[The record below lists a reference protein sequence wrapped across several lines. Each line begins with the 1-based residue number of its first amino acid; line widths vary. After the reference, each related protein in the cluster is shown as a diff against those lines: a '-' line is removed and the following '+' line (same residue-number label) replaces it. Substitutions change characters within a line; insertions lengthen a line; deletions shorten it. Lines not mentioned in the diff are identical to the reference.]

1 MSPASE
7 PTSRPCNEPPG
18 EWSAAEA
25 ALIEKARAMAPVLRE
40 RAGAAERLRRIPD
53 ETDADF
59 RAAGFYRALQPERY
73 GGLEGRYGLHTMLG
87 IEAARGCASSGW
99 ALSITACHSW
109 IFGMFPREAQDEFWG
124 EDAGRTVA
132 SSFLPVGPSV
142 VPESGGIRLSGRW
155 RFSSNVDHCQGA
167 MLLAM
172 VPGPNGPRQNFVLLN
187 RDQYEIEDT
196 WNVVGLAATGSND
209 IVVKDAFVPG
219 HRMLDV
225 MSTREGQTPGARANP
240 HYLYG
245 LPLFAPF
252 AHSLVGPAVGAAL
265 GALDQ
270 IVEDLAGKTSV
281 ANVKLAEQP
290 TIQTRVAEATAEIE
304 AARALLQADR
314 ARIND
319 MGRLRLLPDYE
330 TRVRYRLNVGYAAKL
345 SVQAIERLFPI
356 VGGRGLEL
364 RDPFQR
370 AWRDAHAVA
379 QHIAL
384 VWDLQALNYGAV
396 RLGSKAADPR
406 I

>member
-1 MSPASE
+1 MSDLH
-7 PTSRPCNEPPG
+7 TSNEPPG

-25 ALIEKARAMAPVLRE
+25 ALIAKARALAPLLRE
-40 RAGAAERLRRIPD
+40 RAAQAERLRRLPD
-53 ETDADF
+53 ETHAEF
-59 RAAGFYRALQPERY
+59 RAAGFYRVLQPARY

-87 IEAARGCASSGW
+87 AEAARGCASSGW

-109 IFGMFPREAQDEFWG
+109 IFGMFPREAQDEFW
-124 EDAGRTVA
+124 EPDPERTVA
-132 SSFLPVGPSV
+132 SSFLAVQPSA
-142 VPESGGIRLSGRW
+142 VPADGGIRLRGRW
-155 RFSSNVDHCQGA
+155 RFSSNVDHCHGA
-167 MLLAM
+167 ILIAM
-172 VPGPNGPRQNFVLLN
+172 VPGASGPRQHFAFLH

-209 IVVKDAFVPG
+209 VVVEDAFVPA
-219 HRMLDV
+219 HRLLDV
-225 MSTREGQTPGARANP
+225 MTTREGRSPGAQANP
-240 HYLYG
+240 HYLFT

-252 AHSLVGPAVGAAL
+252 SHSLVGPALGAAQ

-270 IVEDLAGKTSV
+270 IVHDLRSKTSA
-281 ANVKLAEQP
+281 ANVKLAEQQ
-290 TIQTRVAEATAEIE
+290 TIQARIAEAAAEIE
-304 AARALLQADR
+304 AASALLQADR

-319 MGRLRLLPDYE
+319 NGRLRLLPDDE

-345 SVQAIERLFPI
+345 SVQAIERLLPI

-364 RDPFQR
+364 ADPFQR

-384 VWDLQALNYGAV
+384 TWDLQALNYGAV
-396 RLGSKAADPR
+396 RLGGKAADGR

>member
-1 MSPASE
+1 VSPAPASPAS
-7 PTSRPCNEPPG
+7 NEPPG
-18 EWSAAEA
+18 EWTAAEA
-25 ALIEKARAMAPVLRE
+25 ALIAKARAMAPALRE
-40 RAGAAERLRRIPD
+40 RAPAAERLRRIPD
-53 ETDADF
+53 ETEADF
-59 RAAGFYRALQPERY
+59 RAAGFYRIFQPQRY
-73 GGLEGRYGLHTMLG
+73 GGLEGRYGLHTALAM
-87 IEAARGCASSGW
+87 EAARGCASSSW

-109 IFGMFPREAQDEFWG
+109 IFGMFPRQAQDEFWG

-142 VPESGGIRLSGRW
+142 VPESGGLKLSGRW
-155 RFSSNVDHCQGA
+155 RFSSNVDHCQGT

-172 VPGPNGPRQNFVLLN
+172 VPGGDGPPRQNFVFLN
-187 RDQYEIEDT
+187 RDQYQVEDT

-209 IVVKDAFVPG
+209 IVVNDAFVPT

-225 MSTREGQTPGARANP
+225 MTTRDGQSPGGQANP
-240 HYLYG
+240 HYLFS

-252 AHSLVGPAVGAAL
+252 AHSLVGPAVGAAA
-265 GALDQ
+265 GALEQ
-270 IVEDLAGKTSV
+270 IVEDLASKTSV
-281 ANVKLAEQP
+281 ANVKLAEQQ
-290 TIQTRVAEATAEIE
+290 TIQARVAEAAAEIE

-319 MGRLRLLPDYE
+319 MGRLRMLPDYE

-345 SVQAIERLFPI
+345 AVQAIERLLPI

-396 RLGSKAADPR
+396 RLGGKAADPR